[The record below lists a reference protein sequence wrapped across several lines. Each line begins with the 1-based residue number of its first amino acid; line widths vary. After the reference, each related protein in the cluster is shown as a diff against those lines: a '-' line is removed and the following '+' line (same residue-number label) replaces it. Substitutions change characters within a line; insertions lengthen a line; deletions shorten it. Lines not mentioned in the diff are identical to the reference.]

1 MSEYNKDDLAKL
13 GSYIEMQDKA
23 GENLDNYFDLLKKI
37 KTMKA
42 NINFLDKEMFK
53 RAKKITEL
61 ENDKTQDHSDQI
73 DLLKK
78 QQKLAKENINE
89 LKKEGTTL
97 SILLNTRTKINATIG
112 TTVNILG
119 NVTKKLIAQSGY
131 LLSQQKAVKMT
142 QLQMG
147 ILSNESKGFSNNLY
161 DASINTNLIGV
172 NTKDLAKMQSTYSS
186 EIGRAVTLTQSGNE
200 AMAELAEGTILGT
213 ENAAQFAASMET
225 FNYSVEASRD
235 FMEESMNLAHSMG
248 LNSISVTENIKKS
261 LRIAQTY
268 NFKGGIKGVQKMA
281 NLASKF
287 KLELESVSGFAEKV
301 FNPEGAIEMASS
313 LSILGGKWATLGDP
327 FKLMFKA
334 RTDMAGLTEDIT
346 KASAST
352 AQFNRETGNFDI
364 ASMDLHRLRE
374 VSKATGIS
382 LDELTE
388 SARKA
393 AKFSKIKTEITGNFD
408 DDIRDFISARGFFD
422 QDSKEFKINLNGS
435 THFVKNL
442 NKFSNDQ
449 LSIIAKQQASLNEKA
464 KKSKTFDETFE
475 NIVNQFKSVLLPGF
489 QAFSDS
495 LSKGLYDFTD
505 WAKNNNVFEHLQDVG
520 RWVGDFGA
528 NVVKLIAENPI
539 KTGIAYI
546 LGKSAIWLMRGRLL
560 GVGFKSVAGMGGGI
574 SGGGKGGT
582 VANGMSGG
590 SLKKLGGSAFGKLG
604 AAAAGG
610 KLLYDGYQNF
620 QDEELNAADA
630 ILKTLDKSKGALA
643 GAALGMVLGPAG
655 AMGGAMLGGMVD
667 PMLPDIGNWDTN
679 NQQISNTPNPNNS
692 AHGGTMFSANKVKQ
706 DFVSRPGKDPISFS
720 SADTLIGMKK
730 GGGIDNS
737 ITKSN
742 KKSKSDTV
750 SVNFNKPLKIEGNI
764 NVSNGSSS
772 FKMDLSDPLL
782 MRELSKLVQQE
793 ISTSLN
799 GKRSEI
805 PVN

>member
-1 MSEYNKDDLAKL
+1 MSEYNKDDLARL

-42 NINFLDKEMFK
+42 NIDFLDKEMFK

-61 ENDKTQDHSDQI
+61 ENDRTQDHSDQI

-78 QQKLAKENINE
+78 QQKLAKENVDG
-89 LKKEGTTL
+89 LKKEGATL

-119 NVTKKLIAQSGY
+119 NVTKKLLAQTGY
-131 LLSQQKAVKMT
+131 LLNQQKAVKMT

-161 DASINTNLIGV
+161 NASVNTNLIGV

-235 FMEESMNLAHSMG
+235 FMEESMNLSHSMG

-313 LSILGGKWATLGDP
+313 LSVLGGKWATLGDP

-352 AQFNRETGNFDI
+352 AQFNRETGEFDI

-435 THFVKNL
+435 DHFIKNL
-442 NKFSNDQ
+442 NKFSNNQ
-449 LSIIAKQQASLNEKA
+449 LSIIAKQQESLNERA
-464 KKSKTFDETFE
+464 KQSKTFDETFE
-475 NIVNQFKSVLLPGF
+475 NIINQFKSVLLPGF

-495 LSKGLYDFTD
+495 LSKGLYDFTN
-505 WAKNNNVFEHLQDVG
+505 WAKNNDVFEHLQDVG

-539 KTGIAYI
+539 SSGIAYI
-546 LGKSAIWLMRGRLL
+546 LGKTAIWLARGQLL
-560 GVGFKSVAGMGGGI
+560 GAGFNSVASKSMGMGANGGGSKSGGKTSNRSIRGGKIGMGMGAIGIGVNAVSGMVTNEGSEASNMMNVAGDALTYAGTGAMMGSLLGPIGTAVGGI
-574 SGGGKGGT
+574 
-582 VANGMSGG
+582 
-590 SLKKLGGSAFGKLG
+590 LG
-604 AAAAGG
+604 AGIGA
-610 KLLYDGYQNF
+610 YTGYQRGYGDDSSN
-620 QDEELNAADA
+620 
-630 ILKTLDKSKGALA
+630 
-643 GAALGMVLGPAG
+643 
-655 AMGGAMLGGMVD
+655 
-667 PMLPDIGNWDTN
+667 N
-679 NQQISNTPNPNNS
+679 NQNNTTTNPNNS

-764 NVSNGSSS
+764 NVSSGSSS